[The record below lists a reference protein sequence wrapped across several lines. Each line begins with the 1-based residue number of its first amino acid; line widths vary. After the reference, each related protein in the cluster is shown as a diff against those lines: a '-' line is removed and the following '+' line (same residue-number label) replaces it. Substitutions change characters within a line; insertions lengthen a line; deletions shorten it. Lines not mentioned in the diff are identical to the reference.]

1 MTLILWDIDGTLLYS
16 GGVAGAAM
24 RTALTR
30 VYGRPSH
37 DDRRSYAGKTDQQII
52 LETFPERDPAELLA
66 RLPEFATQYLELLEA
81 GAAELAARGGALP
94 GAAATLRALS
104 VLPVTQ
110 TVLTGNLQPVAALK
124 LRLVGLTEHLQL
136 AVGAFGS
143 DHHQRNALPA
153 IAMQRATA
161 QLGRSFAAADMV
173 IVGDTPND
181 IACGRYAGARTVAV
195 ATGPFG
201 RAELAA
207 HAPDAILDDLTDP
220 AAVAAAILG
229 TAP

>member
-1 MTLILWDIDGTLLYS
+1 MKLVLWDIDGTLLYS

-52 LETFPERDPAELLA
+52 LETFPDRDATELLA
-66 RLPEFATQYLELLEA
+66 RLPEFAAQYLALLEA
-81 GAAELAARGGALP
+81 QAQELAARGGALP
-94 GAAATLRALS
+94 GAAAALRHLGT
-104 VLPVTQ
+104 LPVVQ

-124 LRLVGLTEHLQL
+124 LRLVGLTGHLQL
-136 AVGAFGS
+136 AIGAFGS

-153 IAMQRATA
+153 IALQRATA
-161 QLGRSFAAADMV
+161 SLGRPFAASDAVV
-173 IVGDTPND
+173 IGDTPND
-181 IACGRYAGARTVAV
+181 VACGRFAGARTVAV

-201 RAELAA
+201 REELAA

-220 AAVAAAILG
+220 AALAAAVFG
-229 TAP
+229 TAS

>member
-1 MTLILWDIDGTLLYS
+1 MKLVLWDIDGTLLYS

-37 DDRRSYAGKTDQQII
+37 DDRRGYAGKTDQQII
-52 LETFPERDPAELLA
+52 LETFPDHDAAELLA
-66 RLPEFATQYLELLEA
+66 RVPQFAAEYLALLEA
-81 GAAELAARGGALP
+81 QAQELAARGGALP
-94 GAAATLRALS
+94 GAAAALHHLS
-104 VLPVTQ
+104 SLPVVQ

-136 AVGAFGS
+136 AIGAFGS

-153 IAMQRATA
+153 VALRRAA
-161 QLGRSFAAADMV
+161 ASLGRAFAASDVVV
-173 IVGDTPND
+173 IGDTPND
-181 IACGRYAGARTVAV
+181 VACGRYAGARTVAV

-201 RAELAA
+201 RGELAA

-220 AAVAAAILG
+220 AAVAAAVLG
-229 TAP
+229 TAS

>member
-1 MTLILWDIDGTLLYS
+1 MKLVLWDIDGTLLYS

-52 LETFPERDPAELLA
+52 LETFPDRDATELLA
-66 RLPEFATQYLELLEA
+66 RLPEFAAQYLALLEA
-81 GAAELAARGGALP
+81 QAQELAARGGALP
-94 GAAATLRALS
+94 GAAAALRHLGA
-104 VLPVTQ
+104 LPVVQ

-136 AVGAFGS
+136 AIGAFGS

-153 IAMQRATA
+153 IALQRATA
-161 QLGRSFAAADMV
+161 SLGCPFAASDAVV
-173 IVGDTPND
+173 IGDTPND
-181 IACGRYAGARTVAV
+181 VACGRFAGARTVAV

-201 RAELAA
+201 REELAA

-220 AAVAAAILG
+220 AALAAAVFG
-229 TAP
+229 TAS